1 MEFSLAKGLDNLRM
15 PLLRAKVN
23 DVELMFIIDTGAT
36 HNTIASFVY
45 EQLIGGFTLLNKGHQ
60 VMGIDGNY
68 KDTPI
73 VESTLYFIDTPIRA
87 EFSVVDMND
96 AIMHIQN
103 EVGLQIHGFL
113 GIPFL
118 VENKCVLDF
127 EKKTIVINKQ

>member
-1 MEFSLAKGLDNLRM
+1 MEYSLAKGLDNLRM
-15 PLLRAKVN
+15 PLLQAKVN

-36 HNTIASFVY
+36 YNTVASFVY
-45 EQLIGGFTLLNKGHQ
+45 EQLIGDFTLLNKGHK

-68 KDTPI
+68 KDTPV
-73 VESTLYFIDTPIRA
+73 VESTLYFIDTPIKT

-96 AIMHIQN
+96 AVMHIQN

-118 VENKCVLDF
+118 VGNGCVLDLRR
-127 EKKTIVINKQ
+127 KL